1 MKSEQQI
8 KIKLEQIKTDFIE
21 TFSYDKEQ
29 RNNYRL
35 IYTTLKWVLEETKET
50 KEIEDELKNEEFNT

>member
-8 KIKLEQIKTDFIE
+8 KSKLEQIKTDFIE
-21 TFSYDKEQ
+21 TFSYNKEQ

-35 IYTTLKWVLEETKET
+35 IYTTLKWVLEEN

>member
-8 KIKLEQIKTDFIE
+8 KSKLEQIKTDFIE

-35 IYTTLKWVLEETKET
+35 IYTTLKWVLEEK
-50 KEIEDELKNEEFNT
+50 KEIEDELKNED